1 MIRTPRVAVAIAA
14 ATIGIALA
22 PAGPAMAA
30 PHPRWPSNPTPSVQE
45 TPRGRNF
52 LHDVGDFFDNIFRD
66 KSKDRCLFGC
76 ASR

>member
-1 MIRTPRVAVAIAA
+1 MSKSPRLAAAVAAA
-14 ATIGIALA
+14 AMGIALA
-22 PAGPAMAA
+22 PAVPAMAA
-30 PHPRWPSNPTPSVQE
+30 PDPHWHSNPAPSVNE

-76 ASR
+76 AR